1 MRRIIIYVIFVFTSL
16 CSFSFVNAQEKRDS
30 IDTLKSVTDTLK
42 NNRDTFF
49 LAKKKGWLGKLG
61 KSMAIYDL
69 LPQDSLLLA
78 IKNNSPFIMYKGS
91 IIRKIIVSK
100 VGFGQSVNDT
110 SKVNRSFLS
119 DLGEKLHAST
129 TETTIR
135 NNLFI
140 KAGDSLYPNLLAD
153 NERFLRNINYL
164 QDARIVINQ
173 VIDENFNFDS
183 VDVIVLYKDIF
194 PFSGAITADNEK
206 RYFLQVNNDNF
217 MGTGQRI
224 SVQTLFD
231 LDRKPMFGYGFEY
244 MKPNIKGSFVNF
256 TVGYQNQ
263 NRTFNNGSRQETSL
277 YSRIELPLVS
287 PYYLWTGAIETSL
300 HYTDN
305 DYAKL
310 VSDSLY
316 KSDLK
321 YRYSAL
327 DAWVGYNVTGKHSL
341 HENITTKTKYFIA
354 LRAVNTKFYEIP
366 DKFKNEYFY
375 AYANQTSF
383 LSSLTIFKQEYYRN
397 TFIFGFGR
405 NEDVPEGINAS
416 AITGW
421 TNKENYSRPY
431 FGIDLQKNYFDSH
444 KNYFNY
450 VIRAGGYFY
459 KQHLQDLSLL
469 LSLESFTRLRKL
481 GSSKWLMR
489 HFINGSLTQQALTK
503 LNLPLYLNSS
513 YGLPEFSNPDTT
525 GATRLTINLQTV
537 FYNTWKFLDFSF
549 APFSYFSLSYLRPI
563 GETIREGNVYS
574 SIGGGVRTR
583 NENLVFGTI
592 ELKIVYIPHTVANMS
607 PWNIAVSSNLQFK
620 YNSLYIKRPD
630 FVPVN

>member
-1 MRRIIIYVIFVFTSL
+1 MHRIIIYVVFVLASL
-16 CSFSFVNAQEKRDS
+16 TFFSHADAQEKKKG
-30 IDTLKSVTDTLK
+30 IDTLKNGIDTSK

-61 KSMAIYDL
+61 KSMAIYDQT
-69 LPQDSLLLA
+69 PQDSLLLA
-78 IKNNSPFIMYKGS
+78 IKNNAPFIMYKGS

-100 VGFGQSVNDT
+100 VGFAQSVNDT
-110 SKVNRSFLS
+110 SKIHRSTFT

-129 TETTIR
+129 RESTIR
-135 NNLFI
+135 NNLFF

-183 VDVIVLYKDIF
+183 VDVVVLYKDIF
-194 PFSGAITADNEK
+194 PFSGAVTADNEK

-217 MGTGQRI
+217 MGTGQRVSI
-224 SVQTLFD
+224 QTLFD
-231 LDRKPMFGYGFEY
+231 LDRKPMLGLGFEY

-256 TVGYQNQ
+256 TAGYQNL
-263 NRTFNNGSRQETSL
+263 NRTFNNGSKQETNL

-287 PYYLWTGAIETSL
+287 PYYLWTGAIETSI

-305 DYAKL
+305 DYAKI

-316 KSDLK
+316 KSDYK

-327 DAWVGYNVTGKHSL
+327 DAWVGYNITGKHSL
-341 HENITTKTKYFIA
+341 HENITTKTKYFVA
-354 LRAVNTKFYEIP
+354 FRAVNTKFFDIP
-366 DKFKNEYFY
+366 DKYKNKYFFT
-375 AYANQTSF
+375 YANQTSF
-383 LSSLTIFKQEYYRN
+383 LGSLTVFKQEYYRN
-397 TFIFGFGR
+397 NFIYGFGR
-405 NEDVPEGINAS
+405 NEDVPEGLNAS
-416 AITGW
+416 IITGW

-431 FGIDLQKNYFDSH
+431 AGIDLQKNYFDRS

-450 VIRAGGYFY
+450 ILRAGGYFY
-459 KQHLQDLSLL
+459 KQHLQDLSFLI
-469 LSLESFTRLRKL
+469 SLESFTRLRKL
-481 GSSKWLMR
+481 GNSKWLVR
-489 HFINGSLTQQALTK
+489 HFINGSLTQQNLTK
-503 LNLPLYLNSS
+503 LNLPLYLNSI

-525 GATRLTINLQTV
+525 GATRLTLNSQTV
-537 FYNTWKFLDFSF
+537 FYNTWKFLGFNF
-549 APFSYFSLSYLRPI
+549 APFTYFSLSYLRAI
-563 GETIREGNVYS
+563 GQKISDGNVYAG
-574 SIGGGVRTR
+574 IGGGVRTR

-592 ELKIVYIPHTVANMS
+592 ELKVVYIPHLVAQMS
-607 PWNIAVSSNLQFK
+607 PWNITVSSDLRFK
-620 YNSLYIKRPD
+620 YNSQYIKRPD